1 MFLPIACSYGRNITC
16 MAFILYIYPWTNISE
31 IFAIFQGQTKWVVAV
46 AVVVA
51 IVVVEVENAWIS
63 GIIVP
68 VTPTFEERVVR
79 IHKVSVV
86 YSYIPM
92 FYEFIQFFNVS
103 VFVSFFT
110 LKLSFFSLW
119 AFFVLA
125 PLGPKNISLLF

>member
-1 MFLPIACSYGRNITC
+1 

-31 IFAIFQGQTKWVVAV
+31 IFAIFQGQTKWVV

-110 LKLSFFSLW
+110 LKLSFFSLCVNVNRKMH
-119 AFFVLA
+119 FFSNL
-125 PLGPKNISLLF
+125 KM